1 MKISNIKEEYKKIAV
16 VIPTFKAIDSILGV
30 IAKIGNEVDNI
41 YVVDDYCPQN
51 SGQFVINNC
60 TDSRV
65 VVIKNEINLGVG
77 GATIAGFKRAIF
89 DGCDII
95 IKIDSDGQMNPAL
108 IPIFI
113 KPILQGKADYTKGN
127 RFFNPEDVI
136 DMPIVRLIGNAGL
149 SFLTKLSSGYWNI
162 FDPTNGFVAI
172 NAKLASVL
180 PLDKLHK
187 RYFFESDMLFRLNL
201 ARAVVCDIPMKAIY
215 GNEVSSL
222 SPHRELPR
230 FFLMNIKNASKRV
243 FYNYFLRDF
252 NLASLNLLFGF
263 CLSLG
268 GLFFGIYEWVFSI
281 RSNVPATSGTVMFA
295 AMPIFI
301 GFTMLLN
308 FFSYD
313 FSNTPKYAISGLL
326 GE

>member
-1 MKISNIKEEYKKIAV
+1 MRISNSNFDKKVAV
-16 VIPTFKAIDSILGV
+16 VIPTYKAINSIIDV
-30 IAKIGNEVDNI
+30 ISKIDKNIDFI
-41 YVVDDYCPQN
+41 YVVDDSCPQN
-51 SGQFVINNC
+51 SGQFVIDNC

-65 VVIKNEINLGVG
+65 VVIKHECNLGVG
-77 GATIAGFKRAIF
+77 GATISGFRQAIK

-95 IKIDSDGQMNPAL
+95 VKIDSDGQMNPEL
-108 IPIFI
+108 IPIFV
-113 KPILQGKADYTKGN
+113 KPILEGKADYTKGN
-127 RFFNPEDVI
+127 RFFNPEDVTG
-136 DMPIVRLIGNAGL
+136 MPIVRLVGNAGL

-180 PLDKLHK
+180 PLDKIHK

-222 SPHRELPR
+222 SPLRELPR
-230 FFLMNIKNASKRV
+230 FFWMNIKNASKRI

-263 CLSLG
+263 LLFIG
-268 GLFFGIYEWVFSI
+268 GIFFGAYEWFLSI
-281 RSNVPATSGTVMFA
+281 KSYVPATSGTVMLA
-295 AMPIFI
+295 AMPIFL

-313 FSNTPKYAISGLL
+313 FSNIPKDSVSELVGS
-326 GE
+326 